1 MVNSHFS
8 KNLTFLLRTGLFGIW
23 AFGGFSPATAQ
34 NLIPHPSFESHTE
47 CPKDKD
53 HYTLQYAKG
62 WFTKPWLTPEGYEME
77 HSPDYFHQCNKG
89 KYGNPDNFMGYQHAS
104 DGKAYTGIYV
114 AKVNTREYMQAKLDT
129 PLEKGKHYWIQANV
143 SLADRCLIAID
154 QISALLH
161 SKKQFKGE
169 EPGAIDLDAAMKP
182 GISGQS
188 LKDKKD
194 WTPLS
199 GCYQA
204 KGGEKFLALGN
215 FRSDEDTPHHWV
227 KKDSEKEG
235 LKRSYYYVDEVSVQ
249 PCKAAEE
256 CPCQVEFDSLLTQ
269 LDESL
274 KHSDS
279 AAIRLQQIHFKTDE
293 AQLLPWSYPELN
305 EIAEYVKNQSSLN
318 VHIKGHTDDRGS
330 DEHNQELSKNRALV
344 VKQYLQLQGVN
355 DSQISYKGFGSTQP
369 IASNENP
376 SGRQK
381 NRRVE
386 ILIFKT
392 SD

>member
-1 MVNSHFS
+1 MANMYLS
-8 KNLTFLLRTGLFGIW
+8 KKLPFHLKLGLTFLGALCLL
-23 AFGGFSPATAQ
+23 ASVKSQ
-34 NLIPHPSFESHTE
+34 NLIPHPSFESHTD
-47 CPKDKD
+47 CPKDEE

-62 WFTKPWLTPEGYEME
+62 WFTKPWLTSEGYEME
-77 HSPDYFHQCNKG
+77 HSPDYFHECNKG
-89 KYGNPDNFMGYQHAS
+89 KYGNPDNFMGYQPAS
-104 DGKAYTGIYV
+104 DGEAYTGIYV

-169 EPGAIDLDAAMKP
+169 EPGAIGLDAAMKP
-182 GISGQS
+182 GLSGQS
-188 LKDKKD
+188 LTDKKD

-215 FRSDEDTPHHWV
+215 FRSDEETPIHWV
-227 KKDSEKEG
+227 KKDSEKEA
-235 LKRSYYYVDEVSVQ
+235 LKRSYYYVDEVRVR

-256 CPCQVEFDSLLTQ
+256 CPCQVKFDSLLTQ

-279 AAIRLQQIHFKTDE
+279 AAIRLQQIHFKTDQ

-305 EIAEYVKNQSSLN
+305 EIAGYVKNQSSLN
-318 VHIKGHTDDRGS
+318 VHIQGHTDDRGS
-330 DEHNQELSKNRALV
+330 DEHNQNLSEDRALV

-355 DSQISYKGFGSTQP
+355 EEQISYEGFGATQP
-369 IASNENP
+369 IASNETP
-376 SGRQK
+376 LGRQK

-386 ILIFKT
+386 ILIFKK